1 MKLWLYQFCV
11 LYHFSWHLLIHDL
24 DKSFAVEIQRL
35 INPTLKKWAGIG
47 PTVDNG
53 VLFRANKIL
62 DTCFSDHNEKMQ
74 LIKCEL
80 LKNSIDESVR
90 KIYKTRE
97 EINSKSTIVWRASNI
112 AKTASAEVELDLKF
126 PTQSTQ
132 QGLGFG
138 NFNPHPSV

>member
-1 MKLWLYQFCV
+1 MVFVSAQTNFGLGL
-11 LYHFSWHLLIHDL
+11 
-24 DKSFAVEIQRL
+24 
-35 INPTLKKWAGIG
+35 
-47 PTVDNG
+47 
-53 VLFRANKIL
+53 
-62 DTCFSDHNEKMQ
+62 TCFSDHYEKMQ

-90 KIYKTRE
+90 KIYKARE
-97 EINSKSTIVWRASNI
+97 EINSKFTTVWRASNI

-138 NFNPHPSV
+138 NFNPHPCFRKAKSGIFQGLLI